1 MFVRAASIAS
11 TCLCVSLSLHLNLIH
26 PIVAVS
32 LPARAT
38 STNTTDVAA
47 LLNSKKW
54 SANTT
59 IAYPGSAGFADQTL
73 RWTIFD
79 APTYSAVI
87 TPGNEQDVIQ
97 AVKLCREHAFPFLAT
112 GGRHGYTTTLGD
124 LHLGLAIDLSNFDR
138 VQVDSS
144 AATVT
149 IGGATRA
156 SQLFD
161 PLYEAGFMI
170 QSGSCSCVGYVGVTL
185 GAGVGRL
192 QGEFGL
198 LIDALKS
205 VRMVTAE
212 GKLITVSA
220 TENSELFWGIR
231 GAGFNFGVVVSATYK
246 LQPLINNDWQPSP
259 SSITTVQLRRQVLL
273 IELSNSPYKRTNT
286 PQTQILSNWVYFG
299 PEDEARKALA
309 PILNAKPS
317 TADFS
322 RVPWNKL
329 LATSGWGQFDASVC
343 QKNVN
348 RDLYA
353 TVVRNLSASTYNQ
366 AFSKMDKFFADYPN
380 ARYSSVEFEIFPNRA
395 MLAVPN
401 DETAYPWRD
410 ALRYVSQSYIGF
422 SADDTTTLSAVEA
435 LAKEL
440 RTSFAATSGY
450 PDLAVYVSYAH
461 GDETLD
467 QRYGANKLPR
477 LAALKKKWDPSNVFA
492 YNNALPTSYP

>member
-11 TCLCVSLSLHLNLIH
+11 RCLCVSLSLHLNLIH

-79 APTYSAVI
+79 APTYSAVN

-231 GAGFNFGVVVSATYK
+231 GAG
-246 LQPLINNDWQPSP
+246 
-259 SSITTVQLRRQVLL
+259 TTQKVNLDR
-273 IELSNSPYKRTNT
+273 
-286 PQTQILSNWVYFG
+286 TQILSNWVYFG

-410 ALRYVSQSYIGF
+410 ALGYVSQSYIGF
-422 SADDTTTLSAVEA
+422 SADDTTTLRAVEA